1 MSQYDYDLFVIG
13 GGSGGVRSARVTAS
27 LGKKVGIAE
36 EFRYGGTCVIR
47 GCVPKKLLVYAS
59 HFSSDFEAA
68 RGFGWSVGTSK
79 FDWATLI
86 GSKDQEID
94 RLEGLYQK
102 GLSNAGV
109 DIFHTRA
116 VLEGKHEIRL
126 LDDDRV
132 VTAEKIIIAVG
143 GTPNRLDHMPGWQHC
158 ITSDEVFD
166 LKELPERVVV
176 QGGGYIAVEFACI
189 FAGLGA
195 KTTLVYRGEEILRGF
210 DMDVR
215 TLLHEEMSSR
225 NINVIC
231 GQTIETVESSDDG
244 SLSVVLSRGETIA
257 ANQVLQATGRTAVTK
272 GLGLEKA
279 GVELADNQSIKV
291 DEFSKTSAPNIW
303 ALGDVTNRVSLTPVA
318 IHEAMCFVDTEYRGI
333 PTKPDHDL
341 IATAVFSQPEIG
353 TIGLGEEQ
361 ASENYSKLD
370 VYRAHF
376 RPMKNTLS
384 GSTEKMLMKIIADGE
399 TGIVV
404 GIHIM
409 GEGAGEMVQSLGVAI
424 KMGAT
429 KEDFDRTMAVHPTAA
444 EELVTMY
451 QPSYRVIDGQRVD

>member
-13 GGSGGVRSARVTAS
+13 GGSGGVRSARVSAS

-59 HFSSDFEAA
+59 HFSTDFEAA
-68 RGFGWSVGTSK
+68 RGFGWDVGEST

-86 GSKDQEID
+86 GSKDVEID

-102 GLSNAGV
+102 GLSNAGAEM
-109 DIFHTRA
+109 FHTRA

-126 LDDDRV
+126 LDEDRV

-143 GTPNRLDHMPGWQHC
+143 GTPNRLEHMPGWEHC

-166 LKELPERVVV
+166 LKELPKNVVV

-215 TLLHEEMSSR
+215 TLLHEEMSNR
-225 NINVIC
+225 GIEVVC
-231 GQTIETVESSDDG
+231 GQTIEKVESRDDG
-244 SLSVVLSRGETIA
+244 SMMVVLSDGEEIA
-257 ANQVLQATGRTAVTK
+257 ANQVLRATGRIAVTK

-291 DEFSKTSAPNIW
+291 DEYSKTNVDNIW
-303 ALGDVTNRVSLTPVA
+303 ALGDVTDRVALTPVA
-318 IHEAMCFVDTEYRGI
+318 IHEAMCFIDTEFRGI
-333 PTKPDHDL
+333 PTRPDHEL

-353 TIGLGEEQ
+353 TIGLSEEL
-361 ASENYSKLD
+361 AAEKYPKLD

-384 GSTEKMLMKIIADGE
+384 GSAEKMLMKLIADNK
-399 TGIVV
+399 TGTVV

-409 GEGAGEMVQSLGVAI
+409 GDGAGEMVQSLGVAI

-451 QPSYRVIDGQRVD
+451 QPSYQVIDGKRTD